1 MKKNVSGR
9 KLGRRSSHRE
19 AMIQNMAA
27 SLFRYGQIT
36 TTQMKAKE
44 VQPFAEH
51 MITVARRGDLSS
63 RRQVL
68 RFISEKDVVKMLFD
82 DIAKRNPERKS
93 GFTRI
98 LKLGWR
104 KGDSAPMVVFELLDK
119 PKTVAADKDK
129 KEEKGKTKTEKKT
142 APKAEEPKAAPTA

>member
-1 MKKNVSGR
+1 MKHNIAGR

-19 AMIQNMAA
+19 AMIQNMAT
-27 SLFRYGQIT
+27 SLFRYGRIT

-44 VQPFAEH
+44 VQPFAER
-51 MITVARRGDLSS
+51 MITIARRGDLAS

-68 RFISEKDVVKMLFD
+68 RFIPEPGIVKMLFD
-82 DIAKRNPERKS
+82 EIVKRNPERKS

-104 KGDSAPMVVFELLDK
+104 KGDGAPTVLFELVDQ
-119 PKTVAADKDK
+119 PKKVEPA
-129 KEEKGKTKTEKKT
+129 KEKTGG
-142 APKAEEPKAAPTA
+142 EPKKKQEPKEKAAATPAP